1 MATPEQ
7 LATFIGTTLKQW
19 DSNTLAT
26 LLEKCAGCGGVT
38 WFNVVSAIRDN
49 DVAGCDLAAA
59 IDLQDPGRIT
69 KYFKDELSVTI
80 TGFVAKQ
87 LIPRLYNAYVG
98 IAPTTA
104 PFDAPTTAPSDAS
117 TSAPFDAP
125 TTAPSDAS
133 TTATSEREI
142 NWNCMFNKLV
152 DFKNKHGHTYVRRQ
166 EGGIMKTLREW
177 VRNQRKTYSK
187 VQSGKVASNSTF
199 EERVRKLTE
208 IGFDWNRERDSNWNC
223 MFEQLVDFKHRHGHT
238 FVPQKEGGVKVPLGE
253 WVWTQRK
260 TFIKVRIDK
269 AESNPIFEE
278 RVRKLTEIG
287 FDWISGRSFNR
298 QTWACMF
305 ELLKEF
311 KRNNGHT
318 RVAQSTKLGRW
329 VSRQRH
335 NLNNVSPSDKRVCQL
350 NEIGFE
356 WGARIARPFSRKDVA
371 PPSSPAAHSATASVS
386 SPAAHSATASVS
398 SPAAHLA
405 AASVSSPAAH
415 SAAASVLH
423 PAVVGCALEAGHVEQ
438 HQLQPHLS
446 NQAATASNSSS
457 LNTAA
462 GTASNTRGLPAKRKA
477 DSSTIF
483 LSS

>member
-1 MATPEQ
+1 MSASSLSLPQHLDAALGALDKLADDGEPKFDLVGQPLVDQ
-7 LATFIGTTLKQW
+7 LCFLGSIAWCLNDPVSG
-19 DSNTLAT
+19 
-26 LLEKCAGCGGVT
+26 CAGCGGVT

-49 DVAGCDLAAA
+49 DVAGCHLAAA

-104 PFDAPTTAPSDAS
+104 PFDAPSDASTTAPSDAS

-238 FVPQKEGGVKVPLGE
+238 CVPQKEGGVKVPLGE

-356 WGARIARPFSRKDVA
+356 WGARIARPFSSKDVA
-371 PPSSPAAHSATASVS
+371 PP
-386 SPAAHSATASVS
+386 
-398 SPAAHLA
+398 
-405 AASVSSPAAH
+405 SSPAAH

>member
-117 TSAPFDAP
+117 T
-125 TTAPSDAS
+125 
-133 TTATSEREI
+133 TATSEREI

-187 VQSGKVASNSTF
+187 VQSGKVASNST
-199 EERVRKLTE
+199 
-208 IGFDWNRERDSNWNC
+208 
-223 MFEQLVDFKHRHGHT
+223 
-238 FVPQKEGGVKVPLGE
+238 
-253 WVWTQRK
+253 
-260 TFIKVRIDK
+260 
-269 AESNPIFEE
+269 FEE